1 MGMQLKRGPEPK
13 PQEPQGPSG
22 SFLGALAETPC
33 GILVLLFFMVVL
45 LWACM
50 AMGLAGTGNPPF

>member
-1 MGMQLKRGPEPK
+1 MGMQLKRDQEQE
-13 PQEPQGPSG
+13 PQEPQGG